1 MLEWKHEEVFS
12 VEVVSLPVETM
23 TFKGDFEK
31 SSILQKLE

>member
-23 TFKGDFEK
+23 TFKGT
-31 SSILQKLE
+31 LRRA